1 MQQAAL
7 TRAEWF
13 LLRLIACKKE
23 REDAFQHPPS
33 LIYCLLF
40 LCFPCRFPLL
50 SGEDNPFAEE
60 IIYHPNRISGGAAQ
74 GVLLVGQRKKHYA
87 DFARLLRVGNQHI
100 PDDRKMQ

>member
-1 MQQAAL
+1 MS
-7 TRAEWF
+7 
-13 LLRLIACKKE
+13 RLIACNKE

-33 LIYCLLF
+33 LCCLLF
-40 LCFPCRFPLL
+40 LCFLRHLLLL

-87 DFARLLRVGNQHI
+87 DFARLLRVGHQHI